1 MGGTL
6 RHADGGQRGGGVD
19 QRLGAGQRLQGRAPL
34 TWGGARAN
42 PGGVRGRS
50 GPQGRLARAVGSTG
64 GDGRRHLTHP
74 RVRAPS
80 AALMLLTRRHRDG
93 PRPTRQGASSA
104 APAAC
109 VRALSG
115 RSTASDIGLLAGAAS
130 RRFVSRKRE
139 ARPMQATASS
149 CGLTRALKAAWVMG
163 GAGTTLTLWPRE
175 AVVRSGRRPPRCCTP
190 LGRKRE
196 VKDSSATEAAV
207 LRGGRRAAQ
216 HRIVALGTGVDEV
229 ARARE
234 VAGEPCSKHGRGL
247 RERL

>member
-1 MGGTL
+1 MANQTAPRKVAVSSRYGDFQVHGGRMGDTL

-80 AALMLLTRRHRDG
+80 AALMLLTRRHQDG

-130 RRFVSRKRE
+130 GRFVSRKRE

-149 CGLTRALKAAWVMG
+149 CGLTRAL
-163 GAGTTLTLWPRE
+163 
-175 AVVRSGRRPPRCCTP
+175 
-190 LGRKRE
+190 
-196 VKDSSATEAAV
+196 EAA
-207 LRGGRRAAQ
+207 
-216 HRIVALGTGVDEV
+216 
-229 ARARE
+229 
-234 VAGEPCSKHGRGL
+234 
-247 RERL
+247 